1 MEDFTSK
8 ITEILNNPDIMKQIK
23 DIAGGNPAENTEN
36 NQKQKIDDQNIDKDM
51 NQEQDGLSPD
61 MLSTVMK
68 LAPLLSSINTDDKYS
83 SFLRSLRPLLS
94 ETRQKKLDE
103 SEKIIKLIKIFPIL
117 KSNGII

>member
-23 DIAGGNPAENTEN
+23 DIAGGTPAENTEN